1 MQKRS
6 IIGAAGAAVAVAL
19 LATSVYAAVNFD
31 PATGTGLVGKGDVQL
46 VYGWNNK
53 ALQDNAGSVQF
64 QATSEVV
71 TEISWIC
78 TNSNNEN
85 TQERERTTTTTVQGV
100 LESVAR
106 ERNQITGFIL
116 NGYDGAPTSTGPVT
130 NGPPLNSCPNAAAG
144 WSLTTPAGDPVE
156 VSSTSTLQV
165 SINGSDWFDL

>member
-53 ALQDNAGSVQF
+53 ALQDNAASVQF
-64 QATSEVV
+64 RAASEVV

-85 TQERERTTTTTVQGV
+85 TQERARTTTTTVEGV
-100 LESVAR
+100 VSSIAR

-116 NGYDGAPTSTGPVT
+116 NGYVGTPEEGSTTEG
-130 NGPPLNSCPNAAAG
+130 NPLNSCPAAASG
-144 WSLTTPAGDPVE
+144 WSLTTPAGDPE
-156 VSSTSTLQV
+156 VVRSSSALQV